1 MVQLIVGILALL
13 AVIFLRD
20 EPNLPPRHHSYD
32 PFVIL
37 ALEEDED

>member
-20 EPNLPPRHHSYD
+20 EPSPPSRYLD